1 MADKSPHPLS
11 KPSPWTIRE
20 GCTADWDRMRGN
32 DKRRFCE
39 HCQRFVHNISAM
51 SQAERGV
58 LARPEN
64 MRECV
69 FYSRRADG
77 EVADLRFLARLR
89 RWFPFLRLV
98 GWSAL
103 VALIP
108 TVLSGCMQGKRRA
121 SDSPPATNQT
131 SSVQSP
137 P

>member
-1 MADKSPHPLS
+1 MQSNT
-11 KPSPWTIRE
+11 SPWTIRE
-20 GCTADWDRMRGN
+20 RCTADWEKMRGN

-39 HCQRFVHNISAM
+39 HCQKYVHNISAM
-51 SQAERGV
+51 SEAEREV

-108 TVLSGCMQGKRRA
+108 TVLSGCMQGKRCVKVEPV
-121 SDSPPATNQT
+121 SQPATNQT